1 MDGTSRCSQKF
12 KFIMSY
18 LSDFE
23 RSFSAHTL
31 NILKSYEGPYDATL
45 IVNCLLGLLVLPK
58 ETMLAAIPN
67 TPFSDLPKWGISEI
81 CIKNSGR
88 VTNNIQEPATIR
100 GLVANLRHSVAH
112 FRIKPV
118 STNGNVHSFE
128 YKNDNGLNAVIP
140 NIEMRQFLCILS
152 EHLSK

>member
-1 MDGTSRCSQKF
+1 
-12 KFIMSY
+12 MSY

-23 RSFSAHTL
+23 RSFSTHTL
-31 NILKSYEGPYDATL
+31 NILQSYDGPYDATL

-67 TPFSDLPKWGISEI
+67 TPLSDLPKWGVSEI
-81 CIKNSGR
+81 CIKNYGR
-88 VTNNIQEPATIR
+88 VTNKIPEPATIR

-118 STNGNVHSFE
+118 PNSGNVHSFE
-128 YKNDNGLNAVIP
+128 YKNENGLDAVIP
-140 NIEMRQFLCILS
+140 NIEMRQFLCTLS
-152 EHLSK
+152 AHLSKQ

>member
-1 MDGTSRCSQKF
+1 
-12 KFIMSY
+12 
-18 LSDFE
+18 
-23 RSFSAHTL
+23 
-31 NILKSYEGPYDATL
+31 
-45 IVNCLLGLLVLPK
+45 
-58 ETMLAAIPN
+58 MLDAIPN
-67 TPFSDLPKWGISEI
+67 TPLSDLPKWGISEI
-81 CIKNSGR
+81 CIKNIGR
-88 VTNNIQEPATIR
+88 ITKNIQEPATIR

-152 EHLSK
+152 EHLSKQ